1 MSSLKVTEDQILT
14 IDLYAEYAYPMK
26 RNLVNL
32 GVWKC
37 AKLFLSDSPTSIAFI
52 NCRKTCFLFPH

>member
-1 MSSLKVTEDQILT
+1 MSIFKVTKDQILT

-32 GVWKC
+32 GVLGVCKTIFN
-37 AKLFLSDSPTSIAFI
+37 LTFLPA
-52 NCRKTCFLFPH
+52 